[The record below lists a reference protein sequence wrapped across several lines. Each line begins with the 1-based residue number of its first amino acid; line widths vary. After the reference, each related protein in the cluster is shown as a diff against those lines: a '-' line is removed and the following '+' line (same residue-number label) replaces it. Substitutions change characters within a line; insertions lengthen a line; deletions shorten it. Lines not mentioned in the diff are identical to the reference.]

1 MSFWYH
7 ARIRLSTCVIQCYG
21 HPSALHTFCVLI
33 HDPLPN
39 VPVLSARRQARTN
52 NSIIRS

>member
-21 HPSALHTFCVLI
+21 HPSALHTFCVSI